1 MKSQCKPC
9 NAVREA
15 FNRRRVLLAGAATA
29 MAGTLGLGSRRAA
42 AADELNCL
50 VWCDHT
56 DPALLEPFEQAFN
69 CKVNVKEYE
78 GTGSAIA
85 LLEQSRPGDWDV
97 FVVDSVDVPNVV
109 AQGLLAELPD
119 SEMPWGDIFPELH
132 QKQLHTKDGKLY
144 AVPEKFGYNAL
155 AFNRDKVPEAEARK
169 AAVMWDPKYSGRIA
183 IYDYY
188 IPTMEMVALGMGIRP
203 DTITKDTL
211 PQIRDKLIEM
221 KKLASVVGDVPT
233 VQNALITG
241 TADIIVAGGEY
252 AVANLMKEN
261 PALDWVLPDEGGIRW
276 MQAIG
281 VFASSAKQQLATEF
295 VKYILSPDGQG
306 RLATS
311 SCYWAMPTN
320 GKATLDEATKKQLR
334 WDEQPKFIAA
344 SHPYFIP
351 DADLDAAMQEVWTQF
366 LNA

>member
-1 MKSQCKPC
+1 MAANCKPC
-9 NAVREA
+9 SAVRDA
-15 FNRRRVLLAGAATA
+15 FNRRRLLLAGAATA
-29 MAGTLGLGSRRAA
+29 VVGSLGFGARRASA
-42 AADELNCL
+42 AGELNCL

-56 DPALLEPFEQAFN
+56 DPALLEAFEAAHN
-69 CKVNVKEYE
+69 VKVNVKEYE
-78 GTGSAIA
+78 GTGTAIA
-85 LLEQSRPGDWDV
+85 LLEQSQPGDWDV

-109 AQGLLAELPD
+109 AKGLLAELPD
-119 SEMPWGDIFPELH
+119 KEMPWDNIFPELR
-132 QKQLHTKDGKLY
+132 QEQLHMKDGKLY

-155 AFNRDKVPEAEARK
+155 AFNRDKVPEADARK
-169 AAVMWDPKYSGRIA
+169 ASVMWDPKYAGRIA

-188 IPTMEMVALGMGIRP
+188 IPTMEMVALGIGIRP
-203 DTITKDTL
+203 DTITKGNL
-211 PQIRDKLIEM
+211 PQIRDKLLEM

-252 AVANLMKEN
+252 SVANLMKEN
-261 PALDWVLPDEGGIRW
+261 AALDWVLPAEGGIRW

-281 VFASSAKQQLATEF
+281 VFASSAKQKLATEF
-295 VKYILSPDGQG
+295 VKYIVGPEGQG
-306 RLATS
+306 KLATS

-320 GKATLDEATKKQLR
+320 KAANLDDATKKQLR
-334 WDEQPKFIAA
+334 WDEQPDFIKA

-366 LNA
+366 LQA